1 MNLLLLSQNQLQQD
15 HAVIDDARRIA
26 HIQQHLKLQAGDD
39 IKVGLRGDL
48 KGKAQVQSISEQS
61 LTLANIVLDQIPPA
75 KLPLTLVVA
84 LPRPKVL
91 RRLVM
96 DAVTQGVEKLI
107 LIHSYRVEKSYWQT
121 PFLDLLDHYVEL
133 GLEQAGDTVPPTI
146 ELYKRFRPFVEDV
159 LPLELA
165 AKQAWLAHPYTEQK
179 MPAGLNQPSVLVIGP
194 EGGFIPFEVSLLQQN
209 GCQVGQV
216 GERILRTETAIT
228 SIIGRLFTA

>member
-1 MNLLLLSQNQLQQD
+1 MNILLLNANQLEQD

-26 HIQQHLKLQAGDD
+26 HIQQHLKLQAGDS
-39 IKVGLRGDL
+39 IKVGLKGGL
-48 KGKAQVQSISEQS
+48 KGTALVQSISAQS
-61 LTLANIVLDQIPPA
+61 LTLSNMVLDQAPPA

-96 DAVTQGVEKLI
+96 DAVTQGVDKLI

-146 ELYKRFRPFVEDV
+146 ACYKRFRPFVEDV
-159 LPLELA
+159 LPFELA
-165 AKQAWLAHPYTEQK
+165 GKQAWLAHPYTEQS
-179 MPAGLNQPSVLVIGP
+179 MPVALNQAAVLVIGP
-194 EGGFIPFEVSLLQQN
+194 EGGFIPFEVALLQQN
-209 GCQVGQV
+209 GCQVGQI
-216 GERILRTETAIT
+216 GHRILRTETAVT
-228 SIIGRLFTA
+228 SIIGRLFT